1 MAWTPLLVSLLALCT
16 GSVASYVLTQSPSVS
31 VTLGQTAS
39 ITCRGNSIGRK
50 DVHWYQQKPGQ
61 APLLIIYND
70 NSQPSG
76 IPERFSGTNSGSTAT
91 LTISEAQT
99 NDEADYYCQVWESSA
114 DAHSDTDRWEMGH
127 KPLPHLCH
135 PPLQPWRPVHRA

>member
-1 MAWTPLLVSLLALCT
+1 MRPPVGKPPLLISLA

-127 KPLPHLCH
+127 KPLTHLCH